1 MWKQPGESK
10 TVKFDGQELEMRP
23 VSAGDYVEFLEA
35 CERTETQV
43 GQMRAV
49 ARLVTQSAHK
59 DGQRFF
65 SADDVD
71 ELVRFG
77 SLSAKNGK
85 ALGAL
90 GDAAAE
96 ACGMTMDDARKN

>member
-1 MWKQPGESK
+1 MWKQPGEPK
-10 TVKFDGQELEMRP
+10 TAEFDGEELDMRP
-23 VSAGDYVEFLEA
+23 VSAADYVAFLDN
-35 CERTETQV
+35 CERAETQV
-43 GQMRAV
+43 GQMRAI

-59 DGQRFF
+59 DGKPFF
-65 SADDVD
+65 EAGDVD

-77 SLSAKNGK
+77 SLSPDNGK

-96 ACGMTMDDARKN
+96 ACGMKMEDARKN